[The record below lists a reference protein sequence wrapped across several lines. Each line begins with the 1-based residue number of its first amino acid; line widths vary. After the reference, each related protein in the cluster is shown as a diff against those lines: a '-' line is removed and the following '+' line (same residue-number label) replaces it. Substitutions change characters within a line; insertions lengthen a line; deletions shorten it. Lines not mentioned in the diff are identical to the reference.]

1 MRGERAR
8 SARYQR
14 DHRGS
19 SPHARGTHQQIR
31 VQPPRSTVHPRMRG
45 ERVRCFWKM
54 ACKKRFIPAC
64 AGNAAA
70 GKSCCAD
77 RSVHPRMRGERPLS
91 EQQLTDDTGSSPH
104 ARGTLDNAQ
113 LHFLTARFIPACA
126 GNAPVSAAARLP
138 ATVHPRMRG
147 ERRGKAV
154 RSHGWPGS
162 SPHARGTLLPVS
174 WWQAPI
180 RFIPACAGNARHSPS
195 GSSCQSVH
203 PRMRGERMWRRS
215 DTVGVRGSSPHA
227 RGTRQLLPGHLI
239 EVRFIPACAGN
250 AQYRHRIALHET
262 VHPRMRGERLFS
274 ANLPLADTGSSPHA
288 RGTHYRQGKYSRA

>member
-1 MRGERAR
+1 MQG
-8 SARYQR
+8 
-14 DHRGS
+14 GS
-19 SPHARGTHQQIR
+19 SPHARGTPGH
-31 VQPPRSTVHPRMRG
+31 VQYLRGCRRFIPACAGNAYRRSDGLGPGPVHPRMRG

-70 GKSCCAD
+70 CKSCCAD

-180 RFIPACAGNARHSPS
+180 RFIPACAGNA
-195 GSSCQSVH
+195 
-203 PRMRGERMWRRS
+203 
-215 DTVGVRGSSPHA
+215 
-227 RGTRQLLPGHLI
+227 
-239 EVRFIPACAGN
+239 
-250 AQYRHRIALHET
+250 
-262 VHPRMRGERLFS
+262 
-274 ANLPLADTGSSPHA
+274 
-288 RGTHYRQGKYSRA
+288 

>member
-31 VQPPRSTVHPRMRG
+31 FQPPRSTVHPRMRG

-70 GKSCCAD
+70 CKSCCAD

-180 RFIPACAGNARHSPS
+180 RFIPACAGNA
-195 GSSCQSVH
+195 
-203 PRMRGERMWRRS
+203 
-215 DTVGVRGSSPHA
+215 
-227 RGTRQLLPGHLI
+227 
-239 EVRFIPACAGN
+239 
-250 AQYRHRIALHET
+250 
-262 VHPRMRGERLFS
+262 
-274 ANLPLADTGSSPHA
+274 
-288 RGTHYRQGKYSRA
+288 

>member
-1 MRGERAR
+1 M
-8 SARYQR
+8 
-14 DHRGS
+14 
-19 SPHARGTHQQIR
+19 
-31 VQPPRSTVHPRMRG
+31 V
-45 ERVRCFWKM
+45 
-54 ACKKRFIPAC
+54 
-64 AGNAAA
+64 
-70 GKSCCAD
+70 
-77 RSVHPRMRGERPLS
+77 SVHPRMRGERSAPSRLI
-91 EQQLTDDTGSSPH
+91 LVDDGSSPH
-104 ARGTLDNAQ
+104 ARGTPDA
-113 LHFLTARFIPACA
+113 HDAE
-126 GNAPVSAAARLP
+126 
-138 ATVHPRMRG
+138 TVQR
-147 ERRGKAV
+147 
-154 RSHGWPGS
+154 
-162 SPHARGTLLPVS
+162 
-174 WWQAPI
+174 